1 MSDTAIQP
9 HPLPTARP
17 QMQAPVTGAAPP
29 SAAVPAAARPS
40 RRRRLRLIPRRM
52 GGGLLVQTWRSV
64 SALMLR
70 EISTTYGN
78 SAGGYLWALLD
89 PILGIGLLTLVFS
102 QFFAVPALGT
112 NFPLFYATGYL
123 PFMMFNDVANKMAI
137 SLRYSGPFLSY
148 PAVTFFD
155 VLFARLL
162 LNAGVH
168 LVVFAIVLMSIVL
181 IYDMPLVLDVAR
193 LAEGLALTVLLAA
206 GIGVMNCFLMTRFP
220 LWERT
225 WQIITRPLF
234 MISGIFFLWETMPA
248 GSRDVLWYNPIV
260 HVIAMV
266 RQGVYLTYNA
276 TFVDPLFVT
285 ALSLLLLVSGLALL
299 MRHYRDLMER

>member
-1 MSDTAIQP
+1 MP
-9 HPLPTARP
+9 ARRVR
-17 QMQAPVTGAAPP
+17 ALR
-29 SAAVPAAARPS
+29 RPGLRLV
-40 RRRRLRLIPRRM
+40 RRRP

-123 PFMMFNDVANKMAI
+123 PFMMFNDIANKMAV

-168 LVVFAIVLMSIVL
+168 LVVFAIVLISIVL

-193 LAEGLALTVLLAA
+193 LAEGLGLTVLLGASV
-206 GIGVMNCFLMTRFP
+206 GVLNCYLMTRFP

-234 MISGIFFLWETMPA
+234 MISGIFFLWETMPPET
-248 GSRDVLWYNPIV
+248 RDVLWYNPIV
-260 HVIAMV
+260 HVVAMT
-266 RQGVYLTYNA
+266 RQGVYLTYDA
-276 TFVDPLFVT
+276 TFASPLFVT
-285 ALSLLLLVSGLALL
+285 SLSLVMLVTGLFLLL
-299 MRHYRDLMER
+299 RHYRDLMER